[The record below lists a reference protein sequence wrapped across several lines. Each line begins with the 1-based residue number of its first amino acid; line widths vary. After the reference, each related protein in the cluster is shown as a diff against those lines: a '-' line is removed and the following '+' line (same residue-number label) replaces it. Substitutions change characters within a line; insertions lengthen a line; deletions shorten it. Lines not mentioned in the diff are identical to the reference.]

1 MSNAAQLRAHG
12 ASQHY
17 DHLLKLLLIGDS
29 GARAREARRGEATRD
44 ELRARVTEARTNRD
58 D

>member
-1 MSNAAQLRAHG
+1 MSNDAQMRAQG

-29 GARAREARRGEATRD
+29 GARAREARRGEARRGD
-44 ELRARVTEARTNRD
+44 ER
-58 D
+58 

>member
-12 ASQHY
+12 ASMHY

-29 GARAREARRGEATRD
+29 GARAR
-44 ELRARVTEARTNRD
+44 VTEARTNRD

>member
-29 GARAREARRGEATRD
+29 GARAREARRGD
-44 ELRARVTEARTNRD
+44 ER
-58 D
+58 

>member
-1 MSNAAQLRAHG
+1 MSNAAQLRAHS

-29 GARAREARRGEATRD
+29 GARAREARRGEARRR
-44 ELRARVTEARTNRD
+44 EMNSARA
-58 D
+58 